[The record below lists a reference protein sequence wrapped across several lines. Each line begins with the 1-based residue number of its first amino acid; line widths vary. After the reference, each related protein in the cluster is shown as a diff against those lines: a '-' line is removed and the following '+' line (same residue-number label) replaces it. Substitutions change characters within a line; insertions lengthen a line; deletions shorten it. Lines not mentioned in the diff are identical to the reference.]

1 MKKPFH
7 SMLERKVGTSPVAH
21 PWLTAFLKSEGFSR
35 IETKAIIKKYFN
47 PTINRYKLKRWND
60 E

>member
-7 SMLERKVGTSPVAH
+7 SMLERKVGLSPVSH
-21 PWLTAFLKSEGFSR
+21 PWLVALLKSEGFSR
-35 IETKAIIKKYFN
+35 IQVKAIISKYFS
-47 PTINRYKLKRWND
+47 PTINRYKLKPWKD

>member
-7 SMLERKVGTSPVAH
+7 AMLERKVGTSAVSH
-21 PWLTAFLKSEGFSR
+21 PWLNAFLKSEGF
-35 IETKAIIKKYFN
+35 TKMEVRAIMIKYFH
-47 PTINRYKLKRWND
+47 PTINRYKLKSWPD